1 LPSRSGL
8 EKAAGDLRKWKVK
21 TSCSGLWDIPPLM
34 MTATLDDGLGHGLE
48 VIRMFSEAAGL
59 EIIDLGLLVT
69 PENIITAC
77 KKYKPDLLGLTVLQF
92 DSEENI
98 LMISRNLPERTKII
112 AGGPV
117 FTGDREFARRTGIHF
132 AAKNVADFIQ
142 FLLQFE
148 REATYT

>member
-1 LPSRSGL
+1 MVRGCGTS
-8 EKAAGDLRKWKVK
+8 LR
-21 TSCSGLWDIPPLM
+21 IM
-34 MTATLDDGLGHGLE
+34 ITATLDDGLGHGLE

-69 PENIITAC
+69 PEKIITAC
-77 KKYKPDLLGLTVLQF
+77 KKNKPDLLGLTVLQF

-117 FTGDREFARRTGIHF
+117 FRQIMGLPDGQVSISQQRMSPILSGFCF
-132 AAKNVADFIQ
+132 SLKAKELILKKRPNGSWHCC
-142 FLLQFE
+142 
-148 REATYT
+148 